1 LTGKTRNTP
10 QGLGAREWRVKACHD
25 ITFWQGQNSNRKTWH
40 TGVWT
45 KKLQLIAKG
54 SGAAKGKVDI
64 VTRAKYILKMREKD
78 STLPQPAKGI
88 GFYPFEEDLHH
99 HISEAIVIISTGSPL
114 SFFDNP
120 FVKTWLRRL
129 DPRHRPVYRSKLAKV
144 IRCINDV
151 MQEEVSMSGT
161 CLYMIELSALPPF
174 HSSDK
179 SYCY

>member
-1 LTGKTRNTP
+1 M
-10 QGLGAREWRVKACHD
+10 
-25 ITFWQGQNSNRKTWH
+25 
-40 TGVWT
+40 WT
-45 KKLQLIAKG
+45 KKLKLIAKG

-78 STLPQPAKGI
+78 STIPQLTKGI
-88 GFYPFEEDLHH
+88 GFYSFEEDLHH
-99 HISEAIVIISTGSPL
+99 HINEAIVIISTGSPL

-120 FVKTWLRRL
+120 FVKTMLRGL

-161 CLYMIELSALPPF
+161 
-174 HSSDK
+174 
-179 SYCY
+179 